1 MVYRFAAERLLAG
14 LDLYSTGL
22 TGKPG
27 ELLFIYPP
35 FAAVCALPLALLDSS
50 AVHLLWLLGV
60 VATLTYAVVRMLKST
75 GMQVGEGLFSLVA
88 LLVGVIAWLEPI
100 RLTAELGQI
109 NLVLLALVVADLSPY
124 ASRGWAPSLRGEC
137 PQGTKQGKWTGIGVG
152 PGGGPQTDSRAV
164 HRLPVGDPTD
174 TCCLVGHG
182 NVRRHGRYR
191 ICLCACVIRPRFGCT
206 ADSTTST
213 ASRMIHSRTQVWAA
227 CCCGCTGSPTAA
239 AIAAMAVAA
248 VAVLVAA
255 IAYRHGQGV
264 LAVAVVGMAS
274 AAASPF
280 SWSHHWVWFAPLV
293 VHLGH
298 RAYVLRGRVAAT
310 AMWLLCALVGGWFVS
325 MAGDSPQGGIL
336 SLRPGGN
343 GTKSCLALM
352 FSSSLPYCCV
362 RRCGSGACRTAVT

>member
-1 MVYRFAAERLLAG
+1 MTTQTARDSQQTNNVAPWVRRGGPAVATIALVTYVTAYAHWPTLRMQVDAMVYRFAAERLLAG

-35 FAAVCALPLALLDSS
+35 FAAICALPLALLDSS

-75 GMQVGEGLFSLVA
+75 GMQVAGGLFSLAA

-137 PQGTKQGKWTGIGVG
+137 PQDTKQGKWTGIGVG
-152 PGGGPQTDSRAV
+152 PGRGPQTHARAV

-182 NVRRHGRYR
+182 NVRRHGRTR
-191 ICLCACVIRPRFGCT
+191 IRLC
-206 ADSTTST
+206 S
-213 ASRMIHSRTQVWAA
+213 
-227 CCCGCTGSPTAA
+227 
-239 AIAAMAVAA
+239 
-248 VAVLVAA
+248 
-255 IAYRHGQGV
+255 
-264 LAVAVVGMAS
+264 
-274 AAASPF
+274 
-280 SWSHHWVWFAPLV
+280 
-293 VHLGH
+293 
-298 RAYVLRGRVAAT
+298 
-310 AMWLLCALVGGWFVS
+310 
-325 MAGDSPQGGIL
+325 
-336 SLRPGGN
+336 
-343 GTKSCLALM
+343 K
-352 FSSSLPYCCV
+352 
-362 RRCGSGACRTAVT
+362 